1 VSSPPVALASPDRA
15 TSAAS
20 DARIIYDWLIDPG
33 APRAVFV
40 VAVLEVAGTA
50 GYARHRPAPR
60 RAGLGPGGR
69 ASRCRAHGAIV
80 EGRRTS
86 PPQPTTL
93 QEEDHAMPD
102 KTYKLIEL
110 VGVSPDSVQQAVR
123 NAITRASESLK
134 GIDWFEVTEIRGTV
148 SSGQVSEFQVKLKV
162 GFRILSEQELK
173 GA

>member
-1 VSSPPVALASPDRA
+1 
-15 TSAAS
+15 
-20 DARIIYDWLIDPG
+20 
-33 APRAVFV
+33 
-40 VAVLEVAGTA
+40 
-50 GYARHRPAPR
+50 
-60 RAGLGPGGR
+60 
-69 ASRCRAHGAIV
+69 
-80 EGRRTS
+80 
-86 PPQPTTL
+86 
-93 QEEDHAMPD
+93 MPD